1 MLVLIFL
8 LVFAAVSS
16 SAWVLLSNRNEA
28 VQRRLGIVDEP
39 PGRGSQAA
47 RRGFLRRGVAASG
60 SRLPQILPSGLVG
73 RIRRMLIM
81 ANEPWSLGG
90 FLTSWAVVVVFAV
103 LFVVYLAAVRGLSGT
118 QVFSLS
124 ATVLPMAIMG
134 PYAVLRRRVI
144 NRQTAIIRALPD
156 GLDLLITCVEA
167 GMATDA
173 AFATVVAK
181 TEGPLSETFS
191 YYLKQAGLGLSR
203 KDALLDVA
211 ERSGVRQLVALATSV
226 SRGEEL
232 GTSLGDVLRLQAEDL
247 RAERRERAHSAA
259 QRAPVL
265 MTIPLVVCFM
275 PAMAAVVIVP
285 SILNLIRFVG
295 TIGN

>member
-1 MLVLIFL
+1 MLFVIFL
-8 LVFAAVSS
+8 LVFGAVSS
-16 SAWVLLSNRNEA
+16 SAWVLLSHRDDA
-28 VQRRLGIVDEP
+28 VPRRLGIHDEP
-39 PGRGSQAA
+39 RQRASRGGPRAFPGRSFG
-47 RRGFLRRGVAASG
+47 RMR
-60 SRLPQILPSGLVG
+60 SRLPALLPARFVS

-90 FLTSWAVVVVFAV
+90 FLTAWAAVFLFGL
-103 LFVVYLAAVRGLSGT
+103 LFVVYLAAVRGLTGA
-118 QVFSLS
+118 QVFTLS
-124 ATVLPMAIMG
+124 IAVLPAAVML
-134 PYAVLRRRVI
+134 PYAILRRRVI

-181 TEGPLSETFS
+181 TEGPLAETFS

-203 KDALLDVA
+203 RQALTDVS
-211 ERSGVRQLVALATSV
+211 ERTGVQQLIALATSV

-247 RAERRERAHSAA
+247 RAERRARAHAAA

-265 MTIPLVVCFM
+265 MTIPLVICFM

-285 SILNLIRFVG
+285 SILNLIRFTG